1 MNQGD
6 AMTARLAALGRF
18 FRFYRRQMGLRQDDV
33 AERVQVSKNTISQIE
48 RGKQWPS
55 MQTFLRVVDALEL
68 HDFDPTDQVVL
79 EGIHRRAE
87 VMRELGLESW
97 FASLNDEELSY
108 GFVRAWE
115 GVEMMREMERRGL
128 EHPYKRQHRSQ
139 SRLELLAPDEIEE
152 RTRQALKGIGA

>member
-1 MNQGD
+1 MNESE
-6 AMTARLAALGRF
+6 AMTPRLAALGGF
-18 FRFYRRQMGLRQDDV
+18 FRFYRRQRGLKQDDL
-33 AERVQVSKNTISQIE
+33 AERVHVSKNTISQIE

-55 MQTFLRVVDALEL
+55 MQTFLRMIDALEL
-68 HDFDPTDQVVL
+68 DDFDPTDKVVL
-79 EGIHRRAE
+79 DGLHRRAE

-139 SRLELLAPDEIEE
+139 NQLELLAPDEIEE
-152 RTRQALKGIGA
+152 RTQSAFRGLGV

>member
-1 MNQGD
+1 MSEGD
-6 AMTARLAALGRF
+6 AMTSRLAALGRF
-18 FRFYRRQMGLRQDDV
+18 FRFYRRQRGLKQDDV
-33 AERVQVSKNTISQIE
+33 AERVHVSKNTISQIE

-55 MQTFLRVVDALEL
+55 MQTFLRVIDALEL
-68 HDFDPTDQVVL
+68 ADFDPTDQVVL

-115 GVEMMREMERRGL
+115 GIEMMREMERRGL

-139 SRLELLAPDEIEE
+139 DRLELLAPEEIEE
-152 RTRQALKGIGA
+152 RTLKAFKGVGL